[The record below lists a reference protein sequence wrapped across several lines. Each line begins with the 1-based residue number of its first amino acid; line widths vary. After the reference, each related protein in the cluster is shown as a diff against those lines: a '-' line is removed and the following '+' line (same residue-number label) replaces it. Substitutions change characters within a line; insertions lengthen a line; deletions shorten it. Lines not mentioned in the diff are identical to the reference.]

1 MELEETSFLSRK
13 ALKWKKKLTLA
24 FVKYFHVE
32 MQVSH
37 SEDSP
42 HVTCMLVHAGLL
54 ITLKHTQTYTPLL
67 V

>member
-13 ALKWKKKLTLA
+13 ALKWRKKS
-24 FVKYFHVE
+24 FFWKYFHVE